1 MTIRGTIEQVI
12 FQNLDTGY
20 TVLALYNDTDGYF
33 FARGNVPQVVE
44 GEVVELTGEFEHT
57 TKYGEQFAFTA
68 CEFIAPGN
76 REAIISF
83 LSSGLF
89 QGIGE
94 VTANKIVDALG
105 DETLTKLDEPGAL
118 NNIRGIGEKK
128 ANTIQNSY
136 RAQKQVR
143 ENLFFLQSHGLTI
156 NKATKVCER
165 YGDKTREVIESN
177 PYSLVKDIE
186 GIGFKTADKIAEELG
201 IDSQSPFR
209 IEAAIN
215 YAINDFLQ
223 LDGHTCISPD
233 VAIDKTFKLLE
244 NVDKDLIKT
253 TLRDLI
259 DKKEL
264 IYIPESPDFPEIKGD
279 RIALR
284 MHFLT
289 ERSIAYRTIKLLKN
303 VKKVNTDISHMIAEY
318 EIENKLLFHETQK
331 KAIATAISEGFTVIT
346 GGPGTGKTTIIKCI
360 IHIRERLGF
369 SVGLAAPTGRASK
382 RLEEATGYSSKT
394 IHRLLGVKMTSAGMV
409 YEFNEQNPLKFDT
422 VILDEISMADIYIFN
437 ALLKAMKS
445 GANIILVGDKDQL
458 PSVAVGNVLGDLIGS
473 GILPVTYL
481 TEIYRQE
488 QGSLIVQNAHR
499 INRGEMPI
507 LDNNSKDFYFIE
519 ARDEQDNLD
528 TVVSLIMNRLPTYYG
543 VDSRDIQVLSP
554 SKKGL
559 VGVDA
564 LNIKLQTAIN
574 GGNINRGSFE
584 TNKTKY
590 ALGDKVMQTVNN
602 YNLPWEKR
610 DPLHPLSIITESEEG
625 VYNGELGFIT
635 SIKHG
640 VVEVTFEDG
649 KIVEYNPWEVN
660 NNLMLAYA
668 ITVHKSQGCEFE
680 NVILSISGSHLLMT
694 RNLLYTAITRAKGMV
709 VIVGSIDALRR
720 MVNNNRVA
728 RRETFLKK
736 LLLEADSESSTGK
749 SQEDLIREQIK
760 LFSAKKSESQEDLD
774 ELDND
779 FFNTFD
785 DDDEDD

>member
-1 MTIRGTIEQVI
+1 MITIRGTIEQVI

-20 TVLALYNDTDGYF
+20 TVLGMYSETEGF
-33 FARGNVPQVVE
+33 FLARGNVPKVVE
-44 GEVVELTGEFEHT
+44 GEVLELTGEYENNT
-57 TKYGEQFAFTA
+57 RYGEQFVFTE
-68 CEFIAPGN
+68 CKFIAPGN
-76 REAIISF
+76 KYAIIDF
-83 LSSGLF
+83 LASGLF

-94 VTANKIVDALG
+94 ATAIKIVDALG

-118 NNIRGIGEKK
+118 KNIKGIGEIK
-128 ANTIQNSY
+128 AAKIQNSY

-156 NKATKVCER
+156 TKATKVCER
-165 YGDKTREVIESN
+165 YGDHTREIIESN
-177 PYSLVKDIE
+177 PYALVKDIE
-186 GIGFKTADKIAEELG
+186 GIGFKTADKIAQEIGL
-201 IDSQSPFR
+201 DPQSPYR
-209 IEAAIN
+209 IESGIYFAI
-215 YAINDFLQ
+215 DEFLQ
-223 LDGHTCISPD
+223 LDGHTCIEPD
-233 VAIDKTFKLLE
+233 VAIDKTFKLLS
-244 NVDKDLIKT
+244 NVDRDLIKST
-253 TLRDLI
+253 ISDLI
-259 DKKEL
+259 EKKEL
-264 IYIPESPDFPEIKGD
+264 VYIPESADFPDIKGD

-284 MHFLT
+284 VHYNT

-303 VKKVNTDISHMIAEY
+303 VNRVDIDISHMITEY
-318 EIENKLLFHETQK
+318 ELENKLVFHDTQK
-331 KAIATAISEGFTVIT
+331 EAIANAISQGFMVIT

-360 IHIRERLGF
+360 INIRERLGF

-394 IHRLLGVKMTSAGMV
+394 IHRLLGVKMTGTGMS
-409 YEFNEQNPLKFDT
+409 YEFNERNPLPYDT

-473 GILPVTYL
+473 GVLPVTSL

-499 INRGEMPI
+499 INKGEMPV

-519 ARDEQDNLD
+519 TSDEQENLD
-528 TVVSLIMNRLPTYYG
+528 TVVSLIIDRLPTYYG
-543 VDSRDIQVLSP
+543 VDSRNIQVLSP

-559 VGVDA
+559 VGVDS
-564 LNIKLQTAIN
+564 LNQVLQGAIN
-574 GGNINRGSFE
+574 GDNIKNDKIE
-584 TNKTKY
+584 ANNTKY
-590 ALGDKVMQTVNN
+590 LVGDKVMQTVNN
-602 YNLPWEKR
+602 YNLAWERENIKNQVVET
-610 DPLHPLSIITESEEG
+610 DEG

-635 SIKHG
+635 SIRRG

-649 KIVEYNPWEVN
+649 KVVTYNSWEM

-680 NVILSISGSHLLMT
+680 NVILSISGSNLLMT

-709 VIVGSIDALRR
+709 VIVGSVDALRR
-720 MVNNNRVA
+720 MVRNNRVA

-736 LLLEADSESSTGK
+736 LILEANVEASTEK
-749 SQEDLIREQIK
+749 TATDMIRERIK
-760 LFSAKKSESQEDLD
+760 LFGEKKPQTIESLD
-774 ELDND
+774 DID
-779 FFNTFD
+779 DAFFNKTD
-785 DDDEDD
+785 DDTDE